1 MICLFAGTGESGKS
15 TFIKQMRIIHGQGY
29 TEDDRRG
36 YTKLVYQNIFQAI
49 QALCRAMKNLN
60 IQFEVE
66 MNLVSEIIS
75 KWMTSIYAAGIYFF
89 RVNSGNNRT
98 MCKICHHFID
108 VVLCLLALNRFCTLF
123 WCFDG

>member
-66 MNLVSEIIS
+66 MNIENA
-75 KWMTSIYAAGIYFF
+75 K
-89 RVNSGNNRT
+89 
-98 MCKICHHFID
+98 
-108 VVLCLLALNRFCTLF
+108 VVLNVDYETVTSLDKNYVEAIRSLWN
-123 WCFDG
+123 DS